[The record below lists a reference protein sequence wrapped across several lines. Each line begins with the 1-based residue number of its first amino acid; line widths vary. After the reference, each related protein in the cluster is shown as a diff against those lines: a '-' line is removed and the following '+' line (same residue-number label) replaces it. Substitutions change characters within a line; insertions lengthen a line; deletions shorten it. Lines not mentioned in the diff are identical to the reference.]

1 MEVLFMRKQSTKT
14 WLKILATALLLVW
27 VGISCKSNSRPS
39 SDDGLDL
46 RRPDTNIVNPI
57 NNPGGLLN
65 DDQLGNWN
73 DEMIQIRL
81 LAVSEDGGYRR
92 SPVIATFG
100 KLDGVEGK
108 KHKILTVMEKR
119 FGRSGERDVAID
131 GNSRVQ
137 IMYQYSS
144 DSGNTMGNEF
154 VIGPE
159 ASEPS
164 LSRGAPVVFVGGD
177 DTTVGV
183 VAAAGG
189 GMYGN
194 SEIKI
199 IKGTAGS
206 GNTITWN
213 GDWADLTF
221 ADSELDKVTNKDA
234 TNNANTAI
242 LAYINQKMGGTAMQD
257 SRKPTFYAN
266 AFYLKSGLGGVSGNI
281 WVLGITAIDINLNTH
296 GYFGI
301 LVLYSEDAGA
311 TWKFGP
317 YAKPHGGLEK
327 VNWWPY
333 DASSDYRESQ
343 VVAFDGSKVTIVAA
357 PNTIHDSQPDPMFV
371 FSGQYNQPDTELTES
386 RTGITEATGGI
397 GLAQNPNNTSEY
409 YLINTRKRVAQYNK
423 ILTIAKTTLDMNVGN
438 PEMRM
443 TGVSGVGSVAVLGDG
458 SLVTIAEEAFA
469 EGSSVGETKFNI
481 VQRRFTPGYMTARQ
495 SDTDNLNMIREPER
509 YYNPNYDVVDMDN

>member
-1 MEVLFMRKQSTKT
+1 MTKRILT
-14 WLKILATALLLVW
+14 RLMVLATALLLVW
-27 VGISCKSNSRPS
+27 VGISCKSNNRPS
-39 SDDGLDL
+39 SDDNLGLE
-46 RRPDTNIVNPI
+46 RPPDTI
-57 NNPGGLLN
+57 NEITNAGGLLR
-65 DDQLGNWN
+65 DDEMGNWN
-73 DEMIQIRL
+73 DAMIQIRL

-100 KLDGVEGK
+100 NLNGK
-108 KHKILTVMEKR
+108 KNKILTVMEKR

-137 IMYQYSS
+137 IMYQYSQ
-144 DSGNTMGNEF
+144 DSGNTFGDEF
-154 VIGPE
+154 VIGAP
-159 ASEPS
+159 ADEPT
-164 LSRGAPVVFVGGD
+164 LSRGAPVVFVGND
-177 DTTVGV
+177 DTVGV

-194 SEIKI
+194 SQLKI
-199 IKGTAGS
+199 TKATAGS
-206 GNTITWN
+206 AQDGRIGWS
-213 GDWADLTF
+213 DWADLTF
-221 ADSELDKVTNKDA
+221 ANGELDKVNDESARSDPNK
-234 TNNANTAI
+234 AI
-242 LAYINQKMGGTAMQD
+242 LAYINQKMGGTPMED
-257 SRKPTFYAN
+257 NRKPTFQAN
-266 AFYLKSGLGGVSGNI
+266 AFYLKSGLGGVNGQK
-281 WVLGITAIDINLNTH
+281 WVLAVTALDINLSSH

-371 FSGQYNQPDTELTES
+371 FSGPYNEDKELTES

-423 ILTIAKTTLDMNVGN
+423 ILTIAKTDLSMN
-438 PEMRM
+438 PEYSSMKM
-443 TGVSGVGSVAVLGDG
+443 TGVSGVGSVAALGDG

-469 EGSSVGETKFNI
+469 EGSAVGETKFNI
-481 VQRRFTPGYMTARQ
+481 VQRRFTPGYMNTNPQ
-495 SDTDNLNMIREPER
+495 ITEPER
-509 YYNPNYDVVDMDN
+509 YYNPGYDIENMDN

>member
-1 MEVLFMRKQSTKT
+1 MTKRFLT
-14 WLKILATALLLVW
+14 RLMVLATALLLVL
-27 VGISCKSNSRPS
+27 VGISCKSNNRPS
-39 SDDGLDL
+39 SDDNLDL
-46 RRPDTNIVNPI
+46 KRPDDTINTITNA
-57 NNPGGLLN
+57 GGLLR
-65 DDQLGNWN
+65 DDELNSWN
-73 DEMIQIRL
+73 DAMIQIRL

-100 KLDGVEGK
+100 NLDGGK

-119 FGRSGERDVAID
+119 FGRSGDRDVAID

-137 IMYQYSS
+137 IMYQYSQ
-144 DSGNTMGNEF
+144 DSGNTFGDEF
-154 VIGPE
+154 VIGAP
-159 ASEPS
+159 ADEPT
-164 LSRGAPVVFVGGD
+164 LSRGAPVVFVGND
-177 DTTVGV
+177 DTVGV

-194 SEIKI
+194 SQLKI
-199 IKGTAGS
+199 TKATAGNS
-206 GNTITWN
+206 QDGSILWS
-213 GDWADLTF
+213 DWADLTF
-221 ADSELDKVTNKDA
+221 AQGELDKVNDKSVTNDVNK
-234 TNNANTAI
+234 AI
-242 LAYINQKMGGTAMQD
+242 LAYINQKMKGTAMQD
-257 SRKPTFYAN
+257 SRRPTFEAN
-266 AFYLKSGLGGVSGNI
+266 AFYLKSGLGGVNGQK
-281 WVLGITAIDINLNTH
+281 WVLAVTALDINLSSH

>member
-1 MEVLFMRKQSTKT
+1 MTKRILT
-14 WLKILATALLLVW
+14 RLMVLATALLLVW
-27 VGISCKSNSRPS
+27 VGISCKSNNRPS
-39 SDDGLDL
+39 SDDNLGLE
-46 RRPDTNIVNPI
+46 RPPDTI
-57 NNPGGLLN
+57 NEITNAGGLLR
-65 DDQLGNWN
+65 DDELNSWN
-73 DEMIQIRL
+73 DAMIQIRL

-100 KLDGVEGK
+100 NLDGGK

-119 FGRSGERDVAID
+119 FGRSGDRDVAID

-137 IMYQYSS
+137 IMYQYSQ
-144 DSGNTMGNEF
+144 DSGNTFGDEF
-154 VIGPE
+154 VIGAP
-159 ASEPS
+159 ADEPT
-164 LSRGAPVVFVGGD
+164 LSRGAPVVFVGND
-177 DTTVGV
+177 DTVGV

-194 SEIKI
+194 SQLKI
-199 IKGTAGS
+199 TKATAGS
-206 GNTITWN
+206 AQDGRIGWS
-213 GDWADLTF
+213 DWADLTF
-221 ADSELDKVTNKDA
+221 ANGELDKVNDESARSDPNK
-234 TNNANTAI
+234 AI
-242 LAYINQKMGGTAMQD
+242 LAYINQKMGGTPMED
-257 SRKPTFYAN
+257 NRKPTFQAN
-266 AFYLKSGLGGVSGNI
+266 AFYLKSGLGGVNGQK
-281 WVLGITAIDINLNTH
+281 WVLAVTALDINLSSH

-371 FSGQYNQPDTELTES
+371 FSGPYNEDKELTES

-397 GLAQNPNNTSEY
+397 GLAQNPKNTSEY

-423 ILTIAKTTLDMNVGN
+423 ILTIAKTDLGMNT
-438 PEMRM
+438 EYASMKM
-443 TGVSGVGSVAVLGDG
+443 TGVSGVGSVAALGDG

-469 EGSSVGETKFNI
+469 EGSAVGETKFNI
-481 VQRRFTPGYMTARQ
+481 VQRRFTPGYMNKNQ
-495 SDTDNLNMIREPER
+495 QIIEPER
-509 YYNPNYDVVDMDN
+509 YYNPGYDIGEMDN

>member
-1 MEVLFMRKQSTKT
+1 MV
-14 WLKILATALLLVW
+14 LATALLLVL
-27 VGISCKSNSRPS
+27 VGISCKSNNRPS
-39 SDDGLDL
+39 SDDNLGLE
-46 RRPDTNIVNPI
+46 RPPDTI
-57 NNPGGLLN
+57 NEITNAGGLLR
-65 DDQLGNWN
+65 DDEMGNWN
-73 DEMIQIRL
+73 DAMIQIRL

-100 KLDGVEGK
+100 NLNGK
-108 KHKILTVMEKR
+108 KNKILTVMEKR

-137 IMYQYSS
+137 IMYQYSQ
-144 DSGNTMGNEF
+144 DSGNTFGDEF
-154 VIGPE
+154 VIGAP
-159 ASEPS
+159 ADEPT
-164 LSRGAPVVFVGGD
+164 LSRGAPVVFVGND
-177 DTTVGV
+177 DTVGV

-194 SEIKI
+194 SQLKI
-199 IKGTAGS
+199 TKATAGS
-206 GNTITWN
+206 AQDGRIGWS
-213 GDWADLTF
+213 DWADLTF
-221 ADSELDKVTNKDA
+221 ANGELDKVNDESARSDPNK
-234 TNNANTAI
+234 AI
-242 LAYINQKMGGTAMQD
+242 LAYINQKMGGTPMED
-257 SRKPTFYAN
+257 NRKPTFQAN
-266 AFYLKSGLGGVSGNI
+266 AFYLKSGLGGVNGQK
-281 WVLGITAIDINLNTH
+281 WVLAVTALDINLSSH

-371 FSGQYNQPDTELTES
+371 FSGPYNEDKELTES

-423 ILTIAKTTLDMNVGN
+423 ILTIAKTDLGMNT
-438 PEMRM
+438 EYASMKM
-443 TGVSGVGSVAVLGDG
+443 TGVSGVGSVAALGDG

-469 EGSSVGETKFNI
+469 EGSAVGETKFNI
-481 VQRRFTPGYMTARQ
+481 VQRRFTPGYMNTNPQ
-495 SDTDNLNMIREPER
+495 ITEPER
-509 YYNPNYDVVDMDN
+509 YYNPGYDIENMDN